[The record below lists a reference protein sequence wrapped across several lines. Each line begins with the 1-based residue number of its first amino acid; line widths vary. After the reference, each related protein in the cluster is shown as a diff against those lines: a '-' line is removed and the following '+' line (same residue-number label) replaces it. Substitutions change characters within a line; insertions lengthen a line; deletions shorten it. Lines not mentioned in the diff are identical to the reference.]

1 MLNHASRCLLAA
13 AALLLALP
21 AAGHAQA
28 VALDIAAT
36 PIDRFVPSGAARVG
50 ALEFRGGLV
59 LSAASGDFGG
69 WSGLVIDP
77 DGAGILAVSDR
88 GTWLAGRIDSEG
100 DRPTGIAQARLAPMR
115 AAGGGTLAGQRRGDV
130 ESLARIKGGLVVGIE
145 RVQEI
150 WRFDGADPLA
160 MAGRRLLTD
169 PGLAKL
175 GSNEGPEALLAPPSG
190 SPAALIVIAEQSPDD
205 PAILPGLLFGPL
217 EKPAATG
224 RFAIERLDEF
234 SATDAALSDDGM
246 VYLLERRYDMLRGPA
261 MRIRRFPLSEIAP
274 GARIRGEVL
283 VEANRSAAIDNMEAI
298 ALHRNAAGELIL
310 TLLSDDNFS
319 PLQRTLLLR
328 FAVVQ

>member
-1 MLNHASRCLLAA
+1 MLTDVSRSLLAA
-13 AALLLALP
+13 TALLLALP
-21 AAGHAQA
+21 LAGQAQT

-36 PIDRFVPSGAARVG
+36 PIERFVPSGAARIG

-100 DRPTGIAQARLAPMR
+100 DRPTGIAEARLAPMR

-130 ESLARIKGGLVVGIE
+130 ESLARVKGGLVVGIE

-150 WRFDGADPLA
+150 WRFDGDDPLKA
-160 MAGRRLLTD
+160 TGRRLLAD
-169 PGLAKL
+169 ADIARR

-190 SPAALIVIAEQSPDD
+190 APAALIVIAEESPDD
-205 PAILPGLLFGPL
+205 PATLPGFLFGPL
-217 EKPAATG
+217 DKPVATG
-224 RFAIERLDEF
+224 RFAIERIDEF
-234 SATDAALSDDGM
+234 AATDAALSDDGM

-283 VEANRSAAIDNMEAI
+283 AEANRSAAIDNMEAI
-298 ALHRNAAGELIL
+298 ALHRNAAGELII

-319 PLQRTLLLR
+319 PLQRSLLLR
-328 FAVVQ
+328 FAVMQ

>member
-1 MLNHASRCLLAA
+1 MLLASSRCLLAA
-13 AALLLALP
+13 TALLLTMP
-21 AAGHAQA
+21 AAGHTQT

-36 PIDRFVPSGAARVG
+36 PIERFVPSGAARIG

-77 DGAGILAVSDR
+77 DGAGIIAVSDR

-115 AAGGGTLAGQRRGDV
+115 AAGEGTLAGQRRGDV

-150 WRFDGADPLA
+150 WRFDGADPLKA
-160 MAGRRLLTD
+160 TGRRLIAD
-169 PGLAKL
+169 ADIARR

-190 SPAALIVIAEQSPDD
+190 APAALIVIAEESPDD
-205 PAILPGLLFGPL
+205 PATLPGFLFGPL
-217 EKPAATG
+217 DKPVAAG
-224 RFAIERLDEF
+224 RFAIERIDEF

-246 VYLLERRYDMLRGPA
+246 VYLLERRYDALRGPA

-283 VEANRSAAIDNMEAI
+283 AEANRSAAIDNMEAI
-298 ALHRNAAGELIL
+298 ALHRNAAGELII

-328 FAVVQ
+328 FAVMQ